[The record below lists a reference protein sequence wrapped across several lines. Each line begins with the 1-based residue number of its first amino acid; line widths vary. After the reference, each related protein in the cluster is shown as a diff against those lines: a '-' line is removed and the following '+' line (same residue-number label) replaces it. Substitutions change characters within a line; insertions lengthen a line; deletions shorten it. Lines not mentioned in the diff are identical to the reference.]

1 MRPSYNDFDDFSFDE
16 IESLRRRARNRD
28 LALQR
33 VKARKRHFG
42 PGDDA
47 DFDQDDWDDDFD
59 DDDFDDYDE
68 DEWDRYS

>member
-1 MRPSYNDFDDFSFDE
+1 MRPSFNDFDDFSFDQ

-33 VKARKRHFG
+33 VKARKHHVG
-42 PGDDA
+42 PGNDE
-47 DFDQDDWDDDFD
+47 DFDDDWADDF

-68 DEWDRYS
+68 DEWDRYA

>member
-1 MRPSYNDFDDFSFDE
+1 MRPPLNDFDDFSFDQ

-33 VKARKRHFG
+33 VKARKRHIG
-42 PGDDA
+42 PGNDEDFDA
-47 DFDQDDWDDDFD
+47 DWTDEF

-68 DEWDRYS
+68 DEWDRYA